1 MVINYG
7 LVSDTPMSF
16 RNNLLE
22 IILKLIMTI
31 DDKFRYEVIQ
41 YDINKGTAKTSVLP
55 SSKIDKY
62 EL

>member
-1 MVINYG
+1 
-7 LVSDTPMSF
+7 
-16 RNNLLE
+16 
-22 IILKLIMTI
+22 MTI

-41 YDINKGTAKTSVLP
+41 YDINKGTAKTSALS

>member
-7 LVSDTPMSF
+7 LVSDAPIRF

-22 IILKLIMTI
+22 IILKLIMTT
-31 DDKFRYEVIQ
+31 DDKFRYEEIQ
-41 YDINKGTAKTSVLP
+41 DDINKETAKRSALS